1 MSTQYSQARQ
11 SIQTLTKT
19 NPNSDRKL
27 SSRSRGA
34 AEEDE
39 ARGPVK
45 AGRSDPR
52 TSTSRLR
59 RNRGARGTLLGGARD
74 GFTRAGSGLASTE
87 RHGPDRLA
95 RGGSANYGGSPPK

>member
-1 MSTQYSQARQ
+1 MSHEAVYTRSYALV
-11 SIQTLTKT
+11 TEKT
-19 NPNSDRKL
+19 RCV
-27 SSRSRGA
+27 
-34 AEEDE
+34 
-39 ARGPVK
+39 GPVK
-45 AGRSDPR
+45 AGGPSDPR
-52 TSTSRLR
+52 TSTNRLR